1 MPPRKKGKVTS
12 AAVDHSERLKE
23 LLSECRCA
31 RPNRPK
37 IEKLLDLL
45 PPDTDALRQAM
56 FAAVRQQ
63 RADVLEWVLKRGADA
78 NVSED
83 DTASAWRALP
93 IAIGNTCCPCVSLLL
108 AHGAKLAQ
116 RDVNQAVHGLHDSGI
131 HSLSNELI
139 LQVIE
144 KAWAGERVGADAGVV
159 AFNNQKA
166 HMPEGVPARATM
178 WRHLHKECGEK
189 YCPVRRAEEREAKW
203 DAERAAE
210 RADGLEREP

>member
-116 RDVNQAVHGLHDSGI
+116 RDVNQAVHGLHGLVAPIASFIILTKVRWLRGASRGGSGI
-131 HSLSNELI
+131 SP
-139 LQVIE
+139 
-144 KAWAGERVGADAGVV
+144 GG
-159 AFNNQKA
+159 
-166 HMPEGVPARATM
+166 
-178 WRHLHKECGEK
+178 
-189 YCPVRRAEEREAKW
+189 
-203 DAERAAE
+203 
-210 RADGLEREP
+210 